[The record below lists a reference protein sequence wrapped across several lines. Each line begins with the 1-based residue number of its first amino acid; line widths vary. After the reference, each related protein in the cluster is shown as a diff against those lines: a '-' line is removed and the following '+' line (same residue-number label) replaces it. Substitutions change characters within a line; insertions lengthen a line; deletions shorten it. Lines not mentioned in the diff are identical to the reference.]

1 MMSLHVSLDDI
12 QLFAGRA
19 GEDEARRIYPQV
31 RAWTQDSESRKA
43 VWHAGQ
49 VFHYAKK
56 FEKTRLRDFYAV
68 AMYHATLVLWVWG
81 MVTSGTSRQSGLAT
95 PVTTNPHQQS
105 QHQHQHQHQHHQTQQ
120 PPLLPTVLLA
130 NTSQPT
136 HRAQIPLDTTSSPSK
151 PTKAFIQLG
160 HGTPGLS
167 NAIRPPNE
175 IPEARPSSTAEVFC
189 SLFDSRGV
197 MATAAG
203 VLRGNFSHAKG
214 GLLPP
219 LVGNLASLL
228 DDLGGL
234 PT

>member
-1 MMSLHVSLDDI
+1 MMSLHVALDDI

-19 GEDEARRIYPQV
+19 GEDEARRIYPQI
-31 RAWTQDSESRKA
+31 RTWTQDSESRKA

-49 VFHYAKK
+49 VFHHAKK

-95 PVTTNPHQQS
+95 PVGTNMPHQQHHQQQQQ
-105 QHQHQHQHQHHQTQQ
+105 QHQPSLQAALFTHSK
-120 PPLLPTVLLA
+120 
-130 NTSQPT
+130 SQA
-136 HRAQIPLDTTSSPSK
+136 RVILDAPETKS
-151 PTKAFIQLG
+151 TKAFIQLS
-160 HGTPGLS
+160 HGTPGLQ

-175 IPEARPSSTAEVFC
+175 MPEARPSYTSEVFC
-189 SLFDSRGV
+189 SLFDSRDV

-203 VLRGNFSHAKG
+203 VLRGNFPHSKG
-214 GLLPP
+214 ALPP

-228 DDLGGL
+228 DDLGRL
-234 PT
+234 PS

>member
-1 MMSLHVSLDDI
+1 MMSLHVALDDI

-19 GEDEARRIYPQV
+19 GEDEARRIYPQI
-31 RAWTQDSESRKA
+31 RTWTQDSESRKA

-49 VFHYAKK
+49 VFHHAKK

-95 PVTTNPHQQS
+95 PVAGGSTPQQHHQ
-105 QHQHQHQHQHHQTQQ
+105 QHQHQQQHNQ
-120 PPLLPTVLLA
+120 PSLQAALFTNPK
-130 NTSQPT
+130 SQA
-136 HRAQIPLDTTSSPSK
+136 RVILDSPETKS
-151 PTKAFIQLG
+151 TKAFIQLS
-160 HGTPGLS
+160 HGTPGLQT
-167 NAIRPPNE
+167 ALRPPNE
-175 IPEARPSSTAEVFC
+175 MPEARPSSTSEVFC

-203 VLRGNFSHAKG
+203 VLRGNFPHSKG
-214 GLLPP
+214 GLPP

-228 DDLGGL
+228 DDLGRL
-234 PT
+234 PS

>member
-1 MMSLHVSLDDI
+1 MMSLHVALDDI

-49 VFHYAKK
+49 VFHHAKK

-81 MVTSGTSRQSGLAT
+81 MVTSGTSRQSGIAT
-95 PVTTNPHQQS
+95 PVGGSGGSMANQQ
-105 QHQHQHQHQHHQTQQ
+105 QHHQQQ
-120 PPLLPTVLLA
+120 HHQQQNQPSLQTALFAGSKSQARVILDLPEQKA
-130 NTSQPT
+130 
-136 HRAQIPLDTTSSPSK
+136 
-151 PTKAFIQLG
+151 TKAFIQLS
-160 HGTPGLS
+160 HGTPGLQT
-167 NAIRPPNE
+167 ALRPPNE
-175 IPEARPSSTAEVFC
+175 IPEARPSYTSEVFC

-203 VLRGNFSHAKG
+203 VLRGNFPHSKG
-214 GLLPP
+214 GLPP

-228 DDLGGL
+228 DDLGRL
-234 PT
+234 PG

>member
-1 MMSLHVSLDDI
+1 MMSLHVALDDI

-31 RAWTQDSESRKA
+31 RSWTQNSESRKA

-49 VFHYAKK
+49 VFHHAKK

-95 PVTTNPHQQS
+95 PIGVNSIPNQQT
-105 QHQHQHQHQHHQTQQ
+105 HHQNQQ
-120 PPLLPTVLLA
+120 NQLPSLQTALTLGP
-130 NTSQPT
+130 NP
-136 HRAQIPLDTTSSPSK
+136 RAKVILDSPESK
-151 PTKAFIQLG
+151 TTKAFIQLS
-160 HGTPGLS
+160 HGTPGLQT
-167 NAIRPPNE
+167 AVRPPNE
-175 IPEARPSSTAEVFC
+175 IPEARPSSTSEVFC

-203 VLRGNFSHAKG
+203 VLRGNFPRTTAKAG
-214 GLLPP
+214 LPP
-219 LVGNLASLL
+219 LVGNLACLL

-234 PT
+234 GG

>member
-1 MMSLHVSLDDI
+1 MMSLHVCLDDI

-19 GEDEARRIYPQV
+19 GEDEARKIYPQV
-31 RAWTQDSESRKA
+31 RTWTQDSESRKA

-49 VFHYAKK
+49 VFHHAKK

-68 AMYHATLVLWVWG
+68 AVYHSTLVLWVWG

-95 PVTTNPHQQS
+95 PVAANLHQQHHLHQN
-105 QHQHQHQHQHHQTQQ
+105 QHQQHHHNQPAIQTA
-120 PPLLPTVLLA
+120 LLA
-130 NTSQPT
+130 TNTPNSRT
-136 HRAQIPLDTTSSPSK
+136 GSKIILDSPETK
-151 PTKAFIQLG
+151 PTKAFLQLG

>member
-1 MMSLHVSLDDI
+1 MMSLHVALDDI

-31 RAWTQDSESRKA
+31 RAWTQDAESRKA

-49 VFHYAKK
+49 VFCHAKR

-81 MVTSGTSRQSGLAT
+81 MVTSGTSRQSGIGT
-95 PVTTNPHQQS
+95 PVGAGVHHHHHHQQHQQQ
-105 QHQHQHQHQHHQTQQ
+105 QHQQQQQQ
-120 PPLLPTVLLA
+120 PSLQAALFAGPK
-130 NTSQPT
+130 SQKA
-136 HRAQIPLDTTSSPSK
+136 RVILDSPETK
-151 PTKAFIQLG
+151 ATKAFIQLA
-160 HGTPGLS
+160 HGTPGLQQ
-167 NAIRPPNE
+167 NAVRPLNE
-175 IPEARPSSTAEVFC
+175 IPEARPSSLGSSEVVFC

-197 MATAAG
+197 MAAAAG
-203 VLRGNFSHAKG
+203 VLRGNFPHGKG
-214 GLLPP
+214 GLPP

-234 PT
+234 GG